1 MEDYK
6 DFFRFAKHFPQNLA
20 KLGELN
26 RDESTKPKKHSDHEN
41 NKQNKQ
47 QSGNKEHQK

>member
-6 DFFRFAKHFPQNLA
+6 DFFRFAKHFPQNLS

-26 RDESTKPKKHSDHEN
+26 RDESTKSKKHHEHE

-47 QSGNKEHQK
+47 KLGNKEH

>member
-6 DFFRFAKHFPQNLA
+6 DFFRFAKHFPQNLS

-26 RDESTKPKKHSDHEN
+26 RSESTKPKKHGDHEN
-41 NKQNKQ
+41 SKNK
-47 QSGNKEHQK
+47 